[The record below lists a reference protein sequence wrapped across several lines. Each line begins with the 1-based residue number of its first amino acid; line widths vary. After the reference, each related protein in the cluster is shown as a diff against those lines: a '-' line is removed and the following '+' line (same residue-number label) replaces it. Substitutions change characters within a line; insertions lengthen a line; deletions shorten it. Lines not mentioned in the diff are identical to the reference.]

1 MYNCVYDFFFSP
13 THFSSGLLACVVYK
27 MFVIMQVEQ
36 LEQEVAELQQVIA
49 DKKEQEAA
57 MLQVL
62 VCTCFLQC
70 LFL

>member
-1 MYNCVYDFFFSP
+1 MISFSLQI
-13 THFSSGLLACVVYK
+13 HSSSGLLDCEAYESVL
-27 MFVIMQVEQ
+27 IIQIEQ
-36 LEQEVAELQQVIA
+36 LEQEVAELQQTLA
-49 DKKEQEAA
+49 DKKEQEVA